1 MHNIL
6 RTLRRIGTDILSG
19 KNLEAY
25 VIAAVALVLAIFGI
39 VDDALSDN
47 VKLAAILAALSLLVF
62 KTTTPEKRT
71 ADLDSILLDRQ
82 SFGSFRDF
90 IRGGRTLWI
99 YAPSAV
105 NVLRG
110 AAEIKQEILDKGGHV
125 RVLLQDPDEPAGLGI
140 LHQQLDRLFSLDL
153 DEDIKASLRTLKNM
167 TTWNTPGK
175 VEYGLLPYSPGF
187 SLVIVDPDGRDG
199 RLIVEFFGYQVEM
212 ISERMHIQIHRDQSQ
227 YWFEY
232 WATQFQNMWKTA
244 RFPESQSAGQQPAS
258 TS

>member
-1 MHNIL
+1 MHNLL
-6 RTLRRIGTDILSG
+6 RTLRRIASDIGSG
-19 KNLEAY
+19 KNLDAY
-25 VIAAVALVLAIFGI
+25 VITAVALALAIMGI
-39 VDDALSDN
+39 VDDALSDDL
-47 VKLAAILAALSLLVF
+47 KLAAILAALSLLVF
-62 KTTTPEKRT
+62 KTTAPDKQT

-82 SFGSFRDF
+82 SFGAFRDF

-110 AAEIKQEILDKGGHV
+110 AAEIKQEMLDKGGHL
-125 RVLLQDPDEPAGLGI
+125 RVLLQDPGEAGGMAI

-153 DEDIKASLRTLKNM
+153 DEDIKASLRSLKNM
-167 TTWNTPGK
+167 TTWNTPGR

-199 RLIVEFFGYQVEM
+199 RLIVEFFGYQVEL
-212 ISERMHIQIHRDQSQ
+212 ISERMHIVITRQQSQ

-232 WATQFQNMWKTA
+232 WATQFENMWKTA
-244 RFPESQSAGQQPAS
+244 RLPESQQPAS
-258 TS
+258 THD